1 MFERD
6 WRHRARGGSR
16 AFIATICLVLVAT
29 AAVAQ
34 LGRGRM
40 QGTVTDQEGN
50 PLAGVKVTAH
60 NPDVTPSTLESATDE
75 NGRWAI
81 MGFTSDQWQ
90 FTFALDGYLPLEI
103 NARVQMLSKNPDMDV
118 ELTSATPEAVAVAA
132 GVGESGGELANMEL
146 FEEGEAAFEAGEY
159 TVAAAKWEEFLLANP
174 GIYQVNVNI
183 GNAYRE
189 AGDNSK
195 AMAAFRLVLD
205 NDPTDPRANFN
216 MAEVLVREGE
226 TGEAMTYF
234 ERVIQSAPDDPAVY
248 YNIAELYFAQRVA
261 DSAIEYYNR
270 ALAVQPDYLPALKQ
284 LGFAQINAGQVEG
297 AIATFEKFVEL
308 APEDHPDRPLIK
320 DVLVA
325 LKSSS
330 SQGGPRPSL

>member
-6 WRHRARGGSR
+6 WRHFARGGGR
-16 AFIATICLVLVAT
+16 AFIATLCLVLVAT

-40 QGTVTDQEGN
+40 QGTVTDEEGN
-50 PLAGVKVTAH
+50 PLAGVKITAH
-60 NPDVTPSTLESATDE
+60 NPEVTPSTLESTTDE
-75 NGRWAI
+75 RGRWAI
-81 MGFTSDQWQ
+81 MGFTSATWQ
-90 FTFALDGYLPLEI
+90 FAFELDGYLLLQMS
-103 NARVQMLSKNPDMDV
+103 ARVQMLSKNADMDV
-118 ELTSATPEAVAVAA
+118 ELTSATPEAAA
-132 GVGESGGELANMEL
+132 MATGVGEGGGGLANMEL

-159 TVAAAKWEEFLLANP
+159 SVAAAKWEEFLLANP
-174 GIYQVNVNI
+174 DVYQVNVNI

-195 AMAAFRLVLD
+195 AMAAFQLVLD
-205 NDPTDPRANFN
+205 HDPTDPRANFN
-216 MAEVLVREGE
+216 MAEVLVHEGE
-226 TGEAMTYF
+226 TDEAMIYF

-248 YNIAELYFAQRVA
+248 YNVAELYFAQRVA
-261 DSAIEYYNR
+261 ESAIEYYNR

-284 LGFAQINAGQVEG
+284 LGFAQVNAGQVEG
-297 AIATFEKFVEL
+297 AITTFEKFVEL
-308 APEDHPDRPLIK
+308 APEDHPDAPLIK

-330 SQGGPRPSL
+330 GQGQPAAGR